1 MPRGSIG
8 IYSCINIEGLE
19 ILMDKNAEALKR
31 LHDDIKRE
39 KKKEEITE
47 EEWIRL
53 LRTGGGAES

>member
-1 MPRGSIG
+1 
-8 IYSCINIEGLE
+8 
-19 ILMDKNAEALKR
+19 MDKKAEALKR

>member
-1 MPRGSIG
+1 
-8 IYSCINIEGLE
+8 
-19 ILMDKNAEALKR
+19 MDKNAEALKR

-39 KKKEEITE
+39 KKKGEITE